1 MREKIP
7 QFVRSIMDEMLCA
20 GHEVYCVGG
29 CVRDL
34 LMGKTPHDWD
44 LTTSARPEETAAV
57 FGSRAIPTGLQHGT
71 VTVLGEGGKAEITT
85 YRVDG
90 EYLDHRHPLQ
100 VQFSAELREDLCRR
114 DFTVNA
120 MAMSIDGAVTDLF
133 GGREDLAAGVIRCVG
148 KAEER
153 FEEDALRIMRGL
165 RFASVLGFSVE
176 EETAQAMRQKKEL
189 LCSIAAE
196 RLNEELTKLVC
207 GDHILPVLTEFGDVL
222 GAFIP
227 EILPCIGFD
236 QKSRF
241 HCYDVWEH
249 SVRSMTHVAPQ
260 KHLRYHMMF
269 HDLGKPLCFTEDQ
282 RGGHYYGHTEISA
295 ELAQK
300 IMARLKFDNDTRR
313 KVEILM
319 KWHDV
324 YFEPTEAAVR
334 KVLSKI
340 GAERLQDVL
349 DAKRADNS
357 AKRREGLER
366 AQEPWNKAEEIL
378 HKLVEEDVCVT
389 LKQLALDGRDMM
401 RLGLAGKAVGEML
414 EKLLSAVIEGA
425 LPNEREA
432 LLTAARQE
440 MMRKDN

>member
-7 QFVRSIMDEMLCA
+7 QFVQNIMLEMLRA

-44 LTTSARPEETAAV
+44 LTTSARPEETCAV
-57 FGSRAIPTGLQHGT
+57 FGSRAIPTGLRHGT
-71 VTVLGEGGKAEITT
+71 VTVLNDGGKAEVTT

-90 EYLDHRHPLQ
+90 EYADHRHPNA
-100 VQFSAELREDLCRR
+100 VRFSGKLSEDLCRR

-120 MAMSIDGAVTDLF
+120 MAMSLDGQVTDLF
-133 GGREDLAAGVIRCVG
+133 GGREDLAAGMIRCVG
-148 KAEER
+148 DAETR

-165 RFASVLGFSVE
+165 RFAAVLGFCVE
-176 EETAQAMRQKKEL
+176 KETACAMRVKKDLLQEL
-189 LCSIAAE
+189 AAE
-196 RLNEELTKLVC
+196 RLQEELTKLVC
-207 GDHILPVLTEFGDVL
+207 ADHIRPVLTEFGDVI

-249 SVRSMTHVAPQ
+249 SVRSMTHVLPV
-260 KHLRYHMMF
+260 KHLHYHMMF
-269 HDLGKPLCFTEDQ
+269 HDLGKPSCFTQDE
-282 RGGHYYGHTEISA
+282 RGGHYYGHTERSA
-295 ELAQK
+295 EMAQE
-300 IMARLKFDNDTRR
+300 IMARLKFDNETRR
-313 KVEILM
+313 RVDILM
-319 KWHDV
+319 RWHDAW
-324 YFEPTEAAVR
+324 FEPTEASVR

-349 DAKRADNS
+349 DAKRADNA

-378 HKLVEEDVCVT
+378 RKLLTEDACVT
-389 LKQLALDGRDMM
+389 LKQLAVDGRDMM
-401 RLGLAGKAVGEML
+401 QLGLAGKAVGTML
-414 EKLLSAVIEGA
+414 EALLSAVIEGD
-425 LPNEREA
+425 LPNERES
-432 LLTAARQE
+432 LFTAARKE
-440 MMRKDN
+440 IAGKDR

>member
-1 MREKIP
+1 M
-7 QFVRSIMDEMLCA
+7 
-20 GHEVYCVGG
+20 
-29 CVRDL
+29 
-34 LMGKTPHDWD
+34 
-44 LTTSARPEETAAV
+44 
-57 FGSRAIPTGLQHGT
+57 
-71 VTVLGEGGKAEITT
+71 LGEGGKAEITT

-176 EETAQAMRQKKEL
+176 EETAQAMRQKKDL

-414 EKLLSAVIEGA
+414 EKLLSAVIEGG

>member
-1 MREKIP
+1 MREQIP
-7 QFVRSIMDEMLCA
+7 QFVQNIMEEMLRA
-20 GHEVYCVGG
+20 GHEIYCVGG

-44 LTTSARPEETAAV
+44 LTTSARPEETLAV
-57 FGSRAIPTGLQHGT
+57 FSSRAIPTGLQHGT
-71 VTVLGEGGKAEITT
+71 VTVLGDGGKVEVTT

-90 EYLDHRHPLQ
+90 EYLDHRHPRQ
-100 VQFSAELREDLCRR
+100 VQFSAQLREDLCRR

-120 MAMSIDGAVTDLF
+120 MAMSIDGTVTDLF
-133 GGREDLAAGVIRCVG
+133 GGREDLVSGVIRCVG

-165 RFASVLGFSVE
+165 RFAAVLGFSVE
-176 EETAQAMRQKKEL
+176 EETAAAMHAKKEL
-189 LCSIAAE
+189 LRSIAAE
-196 RLNEELTKLVC
+196 RLQEELTKLVC
-207 GDHILPVLTEFGDVL
+207 GDHILSVLTEFGDVI

-227 EILPCIGFD
+227 EILPSIGFD

-249 SVRSMTHVAPQ
+249 SVRSMTYVAPE

-269 HDLGKPLCFTEDQ
+269 HDLGKPLCFTEDAW
-282 RGGHYYGHTEISA
+282 GGHYYGHTEISA
-295 ELAQK
+295 ELVQT

-313 KVEILM
+313 KVGILM
-319 KWHDV
+319 KWHDTW
-324 YFEPTEAAVR
+324 FEPTEVSLR

-349 DAKRADNS
+349 DAKRADNF
-357 AKRREGLER
+357 AKRKEGLER
-366 AQEPWNKAEEIL
+366 AQEPWNKAEKIL
-378 HKLVEEDVCVT
+378 QKLLEEEACVT

-414 EKLLSAVIEGA
+414 EMLLSAVIEGV

-432 LLTAARQE
+432 LLSAARQE